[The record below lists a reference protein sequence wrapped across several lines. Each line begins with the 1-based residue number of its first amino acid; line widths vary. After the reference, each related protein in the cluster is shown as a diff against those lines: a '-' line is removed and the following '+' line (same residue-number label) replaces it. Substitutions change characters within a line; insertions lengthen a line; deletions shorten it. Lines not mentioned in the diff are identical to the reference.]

1 MCLQRERL
9 QLGLG
14 EGVIAFELELAN
26 KEAPGRPTSPPI
38 KAQPATADS
47 ERALSIAARWQ
58 YPCAVK
64 GCGDLLL
71 IPQWEAF
78 HGRVC
83 ESWCLEAVAFCV
95 LGEQTCSLPSSEGL
109 QFILDLGETKPRW
122 GQVKV
127 CLTVWDEVVLRT
139 ARNAFFGPRN
149 PTPEGRRGCLHWH
162 GLAAKRR
169 CWSCRCCAL
178 RVKLV
183 RLPCKRA
190 GNIRWPARRC
200 LILRQLQVSGVG
212 GPSYLI
218 VRVLHQ
224 TSRAAEGLHNR
235 SITLRIGIPKPQE
248 RAANPARLLVGLADS
263 LPQRA
268 LRVAT
273 PRASARGSQIRFVV
287 PGSLVKLGRRLR
299 FAGFDTAIVDSIA
312 DAAALAAE
320 EGSYTQRLQY
330 P

>member
-139 ARNAFFGPRN
+139 ARNAFFGQAWLPALARLGGEASVLEL
-149 PTPEGRRGCLHWH
+149 PLLRIEGEVG
-162 GLAAKRR
+162 
-169 CWSCRCCAL
+169 
-178 RVKLV
+178 
-183 RLPCKRA
+183 
-190 GNIRWPARRC
+190 C